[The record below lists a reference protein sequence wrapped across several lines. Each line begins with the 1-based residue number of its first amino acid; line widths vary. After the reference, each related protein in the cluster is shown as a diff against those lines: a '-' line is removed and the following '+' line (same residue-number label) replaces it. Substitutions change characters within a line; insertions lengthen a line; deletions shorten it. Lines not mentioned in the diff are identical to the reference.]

1 MFFKKNEI
9 NPFTVSDRVRFR
21 NIDRT
26 LDLEVRS
33 GASALVL
40 GMNRVQE
47 QFQSLKDDSSEEE
60 RLEASRSYAETLFG
74 KEQAEKLIAFYDN
87 DYLAIINA
95 CTLYFS
101 KRLSKLITKAQR
113 KR

>member
-21 NIDRT
+21 NIDKT
-26 LDLEVRS
+26 LDLEVRA

-40 GMNRVQE
+40 GISRVQE
-47 QFQSLKDDSSEEE
+47 QFKKLEDSDSAEE
-60 RLEASRSYAETLFG
+60 RLEASRLFAETLFG
-74 KEQAEKLIAFYDN
+74 KEQSEKLVSFYDS

-95 CTLYFS
+95 CTLYVS
-101 KRLSKLITKAQR
+101 KRLSKLITKAQ
-113 KR
+113 KKK